1 MTAVQEQNVSAGEAE
16 NNAKGLRSDLLE
28 LFDRCKLNLS
38 PVHWSRLEIFLYE
51 IKICLSTEHR
61 QSHLPYAI
69 ETLHV
74 RSPFQRV
81 QYLSSIGA

>member
-1 MTAVQEQNVSAGEAE
+1 MTAVQEQNVSAGETE

-28 LFDRCKLNLS
+28 LFERCKLCIGQGWKYSCTKTKN
-38 PVHWSRLEIFLYE
+38 
-51 IKICLSTEHR
+51 CLSTEHR

-69 ETLHV
+69 ENLHV
-74 RSPFQRV
+74 RTPFQRV